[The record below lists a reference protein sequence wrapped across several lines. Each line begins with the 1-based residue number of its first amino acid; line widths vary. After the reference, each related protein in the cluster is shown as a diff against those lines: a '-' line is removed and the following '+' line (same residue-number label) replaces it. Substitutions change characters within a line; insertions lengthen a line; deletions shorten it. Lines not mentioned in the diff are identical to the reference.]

1 MILLGATGAMGRRAA
16 EVFAQSPE
24 VEELTLA
31 GRRLDAVQA
40 LAEQVGGRSRAIQ
53 LDVRDH
59 DAVVAAL
66 KGHDVAAG
74 SVGPYYL
81 FEARLAR
88 AAIEAK
94 VPYVSI
100 CDDHDAAQEV
110 LALDEQAKERGVTIL
125 TGAGWT
131 PGLTNI
137 LAKKGV
143 AMLEK
148 ASRVNIAWA
157 GALADADGLASMLH
171 ALHIF
176 TGQVP
181 TFTQGR
187 QAMVRAGTG
196 RQVVT
201 FLEPVGPVPVYHTG
215 HPEPITI
222 SRFIPDLEEV
232 TLRGGLN
239 EALAANLTLLFTR
252 LGLTRTPAARDRLL
266 RFMQPFLPLI
276 EKLSG
281 PPKPVSAAHV
291 AVHGVK
297 EGKPA
302 VIEMAAV
309 GRMRDLTALP
319 HAVATLMVGRGEVSV
334 PGVIAPEAPGGPD
347 PDRFLGALKELG
359 LNVEI
364 RVF

>member
-1 MILLGATGAMGRRAA
+1 
-16 EVFAQSPE
+16 
-24 VEELTLA
+24 
-31 GRRLDAVQA
+31 
-40 LAEQVGGRSRAIQ
+40 
-53 LDVRDH
+53 
-59 DAVVAAL
+59 
-66 KGHDVAAG
+66 
-74 SVGPYYL
+74 
-81 FEARLAR
+81 
-88 AAIEAK
+88 
-94 VPYVSI
+94 
-100 CDDHDAAQEV
+100 
-110 LALDEQAKERGVTIL
+110 
-125 TGAGWT
+125 
-131 PGLTNI
+131 
-137 LAKKGV
+137 
-143 AMLEK
+143 
-148 ASRVNIAWA
+148 
-157 GALADADGLASMLH
+157 
-171 ALHIF
+171 
-176 TGQVP
+176 
-181 TFTQGR
+181 
-187 QAMVRAGTG
+187 
-196 RQVVT
+196 
-201 FLEPVGPVPVYHTG
+201 
-215 HPEPITI
+215 
-222 SRFIPDLEEV
+222 
-232 TLRGGLN
+232 LN

-364 RVF
+364 